1 MSDKP
6 SKVETAKDQSRYLY
20 GTIGE
25 VLTDPERSGFEHD
38 DLQALKFHGIYQQED
53 RDQRGKRDRSA
64 PREYTFMIRIGL
76 PGGRGSSDQYLVMDD
91 LAQNHANGSIR
102 LTTRQAFQLHG
113 VVKGELRPTLRGVH
127 EALMT
132 SLAAC
137 GDIPRNVVATPL
149 PFADPAH
156 EAVRRLTDHLG
167 RVLKPE
173 TGAYYDIW
181 IDGEK
186 VDPPAGFAES
196 FFGETY
202 LPRKFKLAV
211 TLEGDNSVD
220 AYTNDLALVGRVE
233 DGEVVAYDVVVG
245 GGLGL
250 THNKPETFA
259 RIGTAIGSVGP
270 SIEEAEAVTWAVLAV
285 FRDEGNRSNRKQAR
299 LKYLVESWG
308 VQRFR
313 EAVENELGR
322 PLGPIHQP
330 SRAVQFDHLGRHD
343 QGDGREFVGVWVP
356 NGRISDGPRGN
367 FLSAFRQIAREIGPT
382 VVLTPM
388 QSLLFA
394 DLSLRDADKVE
405 EILHRAGIAAASS
418 LSGVQR
424 YAMACPALP
433 TCGLALAE
441 AERVQPSL
449 ISELERQLDDVGARD
464 VPLTVRM
471 TGCPNGCA
479 RPFNAD
485 IGFVGRRPGIY
496 RVYVGGGLYGD
507 RLADLF
513 ADDVPFDDIP
523 SVLEPLIR
531 AFGDRRTGGESVGD
545 FYHRVLESTEPRRIL
560 TGREDPTRERFMEA
574 IGAAVG
580 GGLP

>member
-20 GTIGE
+20 GSIGE
-25 VLTDPERSGFEHD
+25 VLADPERTGFEHD

-64 PREYTFMIRIGL
+64 PREYTFMIRVGL
-76 PGGRGSSDQYLVMDD
+76 PGGRGTAEQYLVMDD
-91 LAQNHANGSIR
+91 LVRNHANGSIR
-102 LTTRQAFQLHG
+102 LTTRQAYQLHG
-113 VVKGELRPTLRGVH
+113 VVKGDLRPTLRGVH

-149 PFADPAH
+149 PLADPAH
-156 EAVRRLTDHLG
+156 EAVRTLTDHLAH
-167 RVLKPE
+167 VLKPE

-186 VDPPAGFAES
+186 VDPPEDFRES

-233 DGEVVAYDVVVG
+233 DGEVVGYDVLVG

-259 RIGTAIGSVGP
+259 RIGTPIGSVGP
-270 SIEEAEAVTWAVLAV
+270 TIEEAEAVTWAILAV
-285 FRDEGNRSNRKQAR
+285 FRDEGNRVNRKQAR

-313 EAVENELGR
+313 EAVERELGR
-322 PLGPIHQP
+322 ALGPIHQP
-330 SRAVQFDHLGRHD
+330 ERAVQFDHLGRHA
-343 QGDGREFVGVWVP
+343 QGDGREYVGVWVP
-356 NGRISDGPRGN
+356 NGRISDGARGN
-367 FLSAFRQIAREIGPT
+367 FLSAFRRVAEEVKPT

-388 QSLLFA
+388 QSIIFA
-394 DLSLRDADKVE
+394 DLTPADADRVE
-405 EILHRAGIAAASS
+405 ELLGQAGIEIASA
-418 LSGVQR
+418 LSGVRR

-441 AERVQPSL
+441 AERVQPAL
-449 ISELERQLDDVGARD
+449 VDELERQLEEAGARD

-496 RVYVGGGLYGD
+496 RVYVGGGLFGD

-513 ADDVPFDDIP
+513 ADDVHFDDIP
-523 SVLEPLIR
+523 GILEPLIR
-531 AFGDRRTGGESVGD
+531 SYGEKRAGDESVGD
-545 FYHRVLESTEPRRIL
+545 FYHRVLGSVESRRIL
-560 TGREDPTRERFMEA
+560 TGKEDPTRDRFLEA
-574 IGAAVG
+574 IGVAAASSV
-580 GGLP
+580 P